1 MKSSSVHILEE
12 VLSATFLFFI
22 IVWLSE
28 LLDCFMEGSSLVLT
42 QSLVKS
48 KHLAVGNSEV
58 FSTCEERA
66 LLS

>member
-28 LLDCFMEGSSLVLT
+28 LLDCFMEGSSLALT

>member
-1 MKSSSVHILEE
+1 MKTSSVHILEE

-28 LLDCFMEGSSLVLT
+28 LLDCFMEGSSVSLT

-58 FSTCEERA
+58 VSTCEERA